1 MMAVVHNILLRG
13 LNAIYQQAPFVPAS
27 EVPNFLQYCEAW
39 AYTTHAHHDN
49 EENTEFPL
57 IEKLTK
63 EKGIMERNIVQHKD
77 FLPGLTEFEE
87 YVQGCKEEGRLY
99 DGNRLKQIVEKFG
112 GLLQKHLAD
121 EIETLEDLDK
131 FKEFD
136 WTEYHNVT
144 HKASKGTVDKV
155 GSHSL

>member
-1 MMAVVHNILLRG
+1 
-13 LNAIYQQAPFVPAS
+13 
-27 EVPNFLQYCEAW
+27 
-39 AYTTHAHHDN
+39 
-49 EENTEFPL
+49 
-57 IEKLTK
+57 
-63 EKGIMERNIVQHKD
+63 MERNIVQHKD